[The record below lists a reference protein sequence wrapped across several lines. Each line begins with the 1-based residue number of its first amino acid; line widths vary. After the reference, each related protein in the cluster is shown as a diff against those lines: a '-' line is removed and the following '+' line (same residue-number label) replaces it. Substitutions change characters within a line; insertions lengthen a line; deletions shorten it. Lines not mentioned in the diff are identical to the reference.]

1 MTGAIEISK
10 NETKM
15 AQWILK
21 HGPVSIGINA
31 NAMQFYRGG
40 VSHPWKVLCRPGSL
54 DHGVLIVGFGVAK
67 YPKFNKTMPYWIVK
81 NSWGPRW
88 GEQGYYRVY
97 RGDGTCG
104 VNQMVTSAVVA

>member
-1 MTGAIEISK
+1 
-10 NETKM
+10 M